1 MIRDF
6 FRDKPGPQR
15 WMLGAIALNFVSQF
29 LLYSG
34 AAVSVS
40 TVRVD
45 GYGALWF
52 MPPEGYGRA
61 SGWEL
66 HWHAAPIL
74 IALLVVFAN
83 AAFPHGRLFARF
95 GWWAAAAL
103 LLAACLPTAFE
114 AWGFGTMWGLLSAL
128 VAFGA
133 AAANARRARPSTPQ
147 S

>member
-15 WMLGAIALNFVSQF
+15 WMLGAIALNFLSQF
-29 LLYSG
+29 LLYSD

-52 MPPEGYGRA
+52 TLPAGYGRA
-61 SGWEL
+61 TGWEL

-74 IALLVVFAN
+74 LALAFVFAN
-83 AAFPHGRLFARF
+83 DEFPHGRLFARL
-95 GWWAAAAL
+95 GWWASAAL
-103 LLAACLPTAFE
+103 LLAACLPTALE
-114 AWGFGTMWGLLSAL
+114 VWGFGTLWGFVSVLLAL
-128 VAFGA
+128 GA
-133 AAANARRARPSTPQ
+133 AAFNARSPRPAKPTA
-147 S
+147 